1 MPSSNEPQGLPE
13 KERDDAIRVQSWY
26 LINLLLLPGI
36 GLLVLLY
43 YRARFQRLET
53 TRLARDAVQKSI
65 IMSLLGGAL
74 ILLGCGSML
83 LIGGN
88 TGATWMTLILYFT
101 VLHSIFVLW
110 GILALA
116 RVMAGKRVSY
126 WGV

>member
-1 MPSSNEPQGLPE
+1 MPSSNESQTLPE
-13 KERDDAIRVQSWY
+13 KERDDAIRVQAWY

-43 YRARFQRLET
+43 YRARFQRIET

-65 IMSLLGGAL
+65 IMSLLGGSL
-74 ILLGCGSML
+74 ILLGCGAML
-83 LIGGN
+83 LIWGN

-101 VLHSIFVLW
+101 VLHSVFVLW

>member
-1 MPSSNEPQGLPE
+1 MLSSSETPGLPE
-13 KERDDAIRVQSWY
+13 QERDDAIRVQAWY

-110 GILALA
+110 GILGLA